1 MQTKITKLLKLL
13 YVQVLIG
20 LALGILVG
28 FLFPDFGASLKV
40 LGDLFVKVVKMMIA
54 PIVFCTIVTGITSLT
69 DSKKIGQT
77 LGKSLGLFY
86 VLTILSLLDWPGHGA
101 AHQARP
107 GHAHRPHPPRPVGG
121 RQRNQGRSAGHL
133 RRVHP
138 AHRPGHVLRRLR

>member
-1 MQTKITKLLKLL
+1 MQTKTTKVLKLL

-69 DSKKIGQT
+69 D
-77 LGKSLGLFY
+77 
-86 VLTILSLLDWPGHGA
+86 
-101 AHQARP
+101 
-107 GHAHRPHPPRPVGG
+107 PR
-121 RQRNQGRSAGHL
+121 RSA
-133 RRVHP
+133 RRSGN
-138 AHRPGHVLRRLR
+138 RWGCSTS